1 MPYSSGAGNTSGAAD
16 VSTVVKPRPLLAVL
30 LLAAVAVLLS
40 SCAGSRAGADRPAG
54 SGQAGGPAAP
64 VATVVR
70 AYLPFDAAGKPAG
83 TVSATRSG
91 ECWTTS
97 VAATVASAYRCR
109 AGNTILDPCFAVT
122 PRARTVACAAD
133 PWSAVEVLHLTSP
146 LPTGEPVGDGTRPWA
161 VQLANGVRCVASTGT
176 VPEVAGFLLDYS
188 CRGGS
193 GVSLADLDQP
203 VVTAHWARAGATAVT
218 TVRVVTLWHG

>member
-1 MPYSSGAGNTSGAAD
+1 M
-16 VSTVVKPRPLLAVL
+16 
-30 LLAAVAVLLS
+30 
-40 SCAGSRAGADRPAG
+40 
-54 SGQAGGPAAP
+54 
-64 VATVVR
+64 VR

-146 LPTGEPVGDGTRPWA
+146 LPTGEPMGDGTRPWA

-203 VVTAHWARAGATAVT
+203 VVTAHWARAGATAVRPSASSRSGT
-218 TVRVVTLWHG
+218 GEVAAPGSATSQGGTASSSCGNLYRRGGRRAVAPAVRAGRVRRGASAVPVRSTC